1 MPPLRNRVGERFGR
15 LTVVGPHARRENGGQ
30 MRTYWRCRCDCGNYV
45 EVFVGSLT
53 EGLTQS
59 CGCYRDEVSG
69 ARFKDWNERRSTGH
83 CREPLY
89 GTWTSMVSRCHSEND
104 QAYCYYGARG
114 ISVCARW
121 RESFE
126 AFRDDM
132 GPRPSGRTLD
142 RVNNDGDYT
151 RENCRWATTQEQHRN
166 RRGLCLLTF
175 QGKTQTITE
184 WAAEVGIPR
193 VTLYGRRRRGWS
205 VERTLT
211 EPPRRYRVRD

>member
-1 MPPLRNRVGERFGR
+1 MRPLRNRVGERFGR

-30 MRTYWRCRCDCGNYV
+30 VRTYWRCRCDCGNYV

-69 ARFKDWNERRSTGH
+69 ARFTALNKTRNRGLGE
-83 CREPLY
+83 EPLY
-89 GTWTSMVSRCHSEND
+89 KTWAAMIARCQNERD
-104 QAYCYYGARG
+104 QAYHNYGGRG

-121 RESFE
+121 RESFA
-126 AFRDDM
+126 AFKEDM

-142 RVNNDGDYT
+142 RINNDGNYT
-151 RENCRWATTQEQHRN
+151 PENCRWATTQEQNRN

-175 QGKTQTITE
+175 QGKTRTITE
-184 WAAEVGIPR
+184 WAAEIGISR
-193 VTLYGRRRRGWS
+193 MTLYNRRRRGWS

-211 EPPRRYRVRD
+211 EPLHA